1 MSPLTPIFDL
11 YLVFPKTTPLY
22 TRLRATKNKAT
33 WETGKR
39 NLRKCLEIAE
49 KLGATAIEVDA
60 ARKKHDEAEQ
70 KFKTPAKGVVMQSGK
85 TIFISTIEAN
95 ADILGTLGFK

>member
-1 MSPLTPIFDL
+1 MSLLTPIFNL
-11 YLVFPKTTPLY
+11 YLAFPKTTPLY

-39 NLRKCLEIAE
+39 DLKKCLEIAE

-60 ARKKHDEAEQ
+60 ARKKHEEAEQ
-70 KFKTPAKGVVMQSGK
+70 KVKTPAKGVVIQSEEA
-85 TIFISTIEAN
+85 IFISTIEAN
-95 ADILGTLGFK
+95 ADIRGTLGFK